1 MKKTIF
7 FGCPLDGDERHD
19 SIQEKLALKGFKGAF
34 DDPYEG
40 IMEIVRQEVN
50 PERWSEKGSI
60 DIPGWLRPIP
70 LLADGEKIT
79 TEAFVDFMDHGGFE
93 TYAQQVGDFIA
104 TNIFPYIPCMLA
116 VDHSLTGG
124 ALKILGDLYEPEDIS
139 LIVLDSHTDAV
150 PMSVMAGMIQYDI
163 DTNPDTFHD
172 RNDPFLYDRPDS
184 YNASSFIYYLLAERV
199 VKPQNLYILGISDY
213 PPKHAFRIKDQR
225 VESYVNIFSEL
236 KRKGVTL
243 LTKNDLLLSS
253 SKVKSILSRIKTP
266 YVYIS
271 IDLDIGARNGVE
283 AVRFLERQ
291 GLNERQIYRIIDALK
306 GLLSHGIQL
315 AGMDMSEINPR
326 KAGRPQPGG
335 KDQTYQIAANVI
347 KLLLK

>member
-7 FGCPLDGDERHD
+7 FGCPLDADERHE
-19 SIQEKLALKGFKGAF
+19 SIQEKLALMEAHGIVE
-34 DDPYEG
+34 DPYEG
-40 IMEIVRQEVN
+40 IMEIVRQEMD
-50 PERWSEKGSI
+50 PALWSEFGSMEL
-60 DIPGWLRPIP
+60 PSWLRPIP
-70 LLADGEKIT
+70 SLTDETRIHTG
-79 TEAFVDFMDHGGFE
+79 AFVDFIDQGGYE
-93 TYAQQVGDFIA
+93 TYAKMVGDLIA
-104 TNIFPYIPCMLA
+104 DHISPDIPCMLA

-124 ALKILGDLYEPEDIS
+124 AFKKLTELYEPETIS
-139 LIVLDSHTDAV
+139 LIILDSHTDAL
-150 PMSVMAGMIQYDI
+150 PMSILSGTIQYDI
-163 DTNPDTFHD
+163 DSNPDTLYD

-184 YNASSFIYYLLAERV
+184 YNASSFIYYLLAEKV
-199 VKPQNLYILGISDY
+199 VKPQNLYVLGISDY

-243 LTKNDLLLSS
+243 VTKKDLLISP
-253 SKVKSILSRIKTP
+253 SKIRHILSGIKTP

-271 IDLDIGARNGVE
+271 IDMDIGARNGME
-283 AVRFLERQ
+283 GVRFLERQ
-291 GLNERQIYRIIDALK
+291 GLNEKQIYQIVDALK
-306 GLLSHGIQL
+306 GLLSHGVRL
-315 AGMDMSEINPR
+315 AGMDISEINPR